1 MVLVVTDYSE
11 RAIAVFGDVNNP
23 ENKAA
28 LESKGGKFNPS
39 LKGQPGFVF
48 PKSRKAEISAF
59 IESLKDAP
67 PQSIPPVSVIRQKKS
82 TASPDDPRIDA
93 KLVSNL
99 LMRIERLETE
109 LACVKKIVFSQP
121 GKNLPQEI
129 SCVDSDEFSSES
141 EEEEKRPRTLKS
153 IKKI

>member
-1 MVLVVTDYSE
+1 MVLVVADYSE
-11 RAIAVFGDVNNP
+11 RAIAVFGDVNNA
-23 ENKAA
+23 ENKSA

-48 PKSRKAEISAF
+48 PKGRKAEISAF
-59 IESLKDAP
+59 IESLKDCPPPAAP
-67 PQSIPPVSVIRQKKS
+67 APTIRQRKS
-82 TASPDDPRIDA
+82 TASEDDPRIDA

-109 LACVKKIVFSQP
+109 LACVKKIVLSQP
-121 GKNLPQEI
+121 AKNLPQENNYA
-129 SCVDSDEFSSES
+129 DSDEFSSES

>member
-59 IESLKDAP
+59 IESLKDCPPPAAP
-67 PQSIPPVSVIRQKKS
+67 APTIRQKKS
-82 TASPDDPRIDA
+82 AGSEDDPRIDA

-109 LACVKKIVFSQP
+109 LACLKKIVFLQP
-121 GKNLPQEI
+121 AKNLPPPE
-129 SCVDSDEFSSES
+129 SEEFSSES

>member
-48 PKSRKAEISAF
+48 PKSRKTEISAF
-59 IESLKDAP
+59 IESLKDGP
-67 PQSIPPVSVIRQKKS
+67 PQTTAPTIRQKKS
-82 TASPDDPRIDA
+82 TASEDDPRIDA

-109 LACVKKIVFSQP
+109 LACVKKIVLSQP
-121 GKNLPQEI
+121 AKNFPQE
-129 SCVDSDEFSSES
+129 SSYADSDEFSSES